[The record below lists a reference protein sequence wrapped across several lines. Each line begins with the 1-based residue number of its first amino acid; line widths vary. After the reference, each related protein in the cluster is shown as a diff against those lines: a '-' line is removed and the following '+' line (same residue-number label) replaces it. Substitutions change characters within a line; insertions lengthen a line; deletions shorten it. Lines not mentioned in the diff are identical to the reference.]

1 MAKKTEKPETEETPT
16 VDYKKGLED
25 SVDMA
30 EALVREIDNI
40 MSSNMPVQATG
51 KVLGEVL
58 SGFAEQV
65 ATIKN
70 TYTA

>member
-1 MAKKTEKPETEETPT
+1 MAKKTENTEKEETPT
-16 VDYKKGLED
+16 VDYKKGLDD

-30 EALVREIDNI
+30 EALIREIDNI

-58 SGFAEQV
+58 SGFSEQV
-65 ATIKN
+65 AVIKD

>member
-1 MAKKTEKPETEETPT
+1 MAKKVTEKKEEATT
-16 VDYKKGLED
+16 VDYKKGLDE
-25 SVDMA
+25 SLEMS

-58 SGFAEQV
+58 SGFSNQV
-65 ATIKN
+65 STIKS
-70 TYTA
+70 TYSA